1 MKQIIN
7 IFEKRVKIGMHLM
20 DDNLKFTLIYIDN
33 EPTTAI
39 NYMTR
44 RISIYDNNGI
54 KKIIHLF
61 SEIEKNNLIPNFQ
74 KK

>member
-7 IFEKRVKIGMHLM
+7 ILEKRVKIGMYLM
-20 DDNLKFTLIYIDN
+20 NDNLKFTLIYIDN

-44 RISIYDNNGI
+44 RISI
-54 KKIIHLF
+54 
-61 SEIEKNNLIPNFQ
+61 
-74 KK
+74 